1 MTVTNNRKNSSAL
14 IVLNADASLTI
25 AGNNSVSNVATGD
38 EILTGCNIRTVMWSG
53 TWKVSRG
60 SNTLLNLSGSGTFDL
75 SLGDMALAIDS
86 TATLVANVTGT
97 GTLIL
102 KIGKQGGGSSPY

>member
-1 MTVTNNRKNSSAL
+1 MTVTNNRKNSSAV
-14 IVLNADASLTI
+14 IVLNASESLTI
-25 AGNNSVSNVATGD
+25 AGNNSVSNVAIGD

-60 SNTLLNLSGSGTFDL
+60 ANTLLNLSGSGVMDFTL
-75 SLGDMALAIDS
+75 SDMSLSIDS